1 MRIRFAPDPAWYIN
15 TMTEVF
21 AFGGKQVKPEVENNL
36 IKMLSES
43 QGDPAVD
50 RELRCLAISQLY
62 PLIRDMLAPE
72 NLVRV
77 ATWIFGEYGHLSKD
91 PSLAEIVDALA
102 AIWHRPALSIETKSY
117 LLSAFM
123 KISAQTQTIPTI
135 ASVMVRECV
144 RSHDTELV
152 QQAME
157 FREMCKSGADVFLA
171 AIPTKAEP
179 SLFIDSE
186 LHFLDSYVMQGRLS
200 GMKDYEEHDLSDEE
214 DTGLKT
220 DAYEAPPE
228 PVPVHV
234 PAAERK
240 AELKEDG
247 FLDFSNISGSFGL
260 QPAAPITETNPAA
273 AALFGETTSSPAT
286 DLFSGMESTGS
297 DLFGGMEV
305 NEKSVEEPSKVEQS
319 SEDKARVK
327 EAAALFGG
335 IAPSMPKKT
344 KKPAFSPVA
353 PANALFSAPAPVAN
367 SVPASAPA
375 PVANPVSAPVAT
387 PASTTPEVDL
397 FSGMS
402 SSTGGDMFE
411 LVNLASPVPVEQP
424 IDMLQCT
431 LSSTYKIFQKDP
443 SGPLSLLTQ
452 DAYLHVAWYPI
463 YRVLLSY
470 FSYL

>member
-1 MRIRFAPDPAWYIN
+1 M
-15 TMTEVF
+15 
-21 AFGGKQVKPEVENNL
+21 
-36 IKMLSES
+36 
-43 QGDPAVD
+43 
-50 RELRCLAISQLY
+50 
-62 PLIRDMLAPE
+62 
-72 NLVRV
+72 
-77 ATWIFGEYGHLSKD
+77 
-91 PSLAEIVDALA
+91 
-102 AIWHRPALSIETKSY
+102 
-117 LLSAFM
+117 
-123 KISAQTQTIPTI
+123 
-135 ASVMVRECV
+135 
-144 RSHDTELV
+144 
-152 QQAME
+152 
-157 FREMCKSGADVFLA
+157 
-171 AIPTKAEP
+171 
-179 SLFIDSE
+179 
-186 LHFLDSYVMQGRLS
+186 
-200 GMKDYEEHDLSDEE
+200 
-214 DTGLKT
+214 
-220 DAYEAPPE
+220 
-228 PVPVHV
+228 
-234 PAAERK
+234 
-240 AELKEDG
+240 
-247 FLDFSNISGSFGL
+247 
-260 QPAAPITETNPAA
+260 
-273 AALFGETTSSPAT
+273 
-286 DLFSGMESTGS
+286 
-297 DLFGGMEV
+297 
-305 NEKSVEEPSKVEQS
+305 EQS

-397 FSGMS
+397 FSGMN